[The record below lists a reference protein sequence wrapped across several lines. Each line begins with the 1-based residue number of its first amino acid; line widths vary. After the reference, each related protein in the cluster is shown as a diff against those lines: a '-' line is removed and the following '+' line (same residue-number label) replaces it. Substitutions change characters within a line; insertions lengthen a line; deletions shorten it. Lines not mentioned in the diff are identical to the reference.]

1 MSHTPSSSSSFC
13 GVCNVQCGNPTRYA
27 QHISGR
33 RHQQAAATA
42 LSAAAVAPAGAAPG
56 GDVLQ
61 PPEPQVIQ
69 EEEEDSQTSR
79 EADAASPPPLT
90 DSTAAAVVRTL
101 SPLLAPARL
110 RSLQQAAVQRCRG
123 VHLAFENVV
132 QNDNVASAL
141 RTAECAGI
149 HHVHLIRGPQA
160 LASKRG
166 GSLKRVDNALSK
178 GAERW
183 LQLHYHYDVAGFLQA
198 VRGAGLKLFGADVDA
213 SASTI
218 ADCDFGQ
225 TAESAGVSKGCGCGC
240 AVIFGNERDGMSSEL
255 RAACDDLF
263 FLPSV
268 GLTQSYNVF
277 VSAAMTVHHL
287 QMRSV
292 ITPDCDGAQQQVP
305 PNSLSYIPPPE
316 SDSEHSCFATY
327 HVVSNYLLCCAITH
341 TRWASQSVC
350 LRSGWRRKYWHG
362 GCCETSHAL
371 SWSQRCD
378 SCSLQRMQWMRRREM
393 AALGRTAQM
402 IPKQPCAQV
411 LK

>member
-1 MSHTPSSSSSFC
+1 
-13 GVCNVQCGNPTRYA
+13 
-27 QHISGR
+27 
-33 RHQQAAATA
+33 
-42 LSAAAVAPAGAAPG
+42 
-56 GDVLQ
+56 VLQ

-79 EADAASPPPLT
+79 DADAASPPPLT

-225 TAESAGVSKGCGCGC
+225 TAESAGVSTGCGCGC

-327 HVVSNYLLCCAITH
+327 HVVSNYLLCNHAHTLGVSVSLSAIWLAQEILA
-341 TRWASQSVC
+341 RWLLRDVARTQLEPALRQLQPSAHAMDAASRDGGARQDGTDDSEAAMCPSSETGDRRCSIDAAVIDCLLCWARLDVRAIHYGVKSELAVQS
-350 LRSGWRRKYWHG
+350 
-362 GCCETSHAL
+362 
-371 SWSQRCD
+371 
-378 SCSLQRMQWMRRREM
+378 
-393 AALGRTAQM
+393 
-402 IPKQPCAQV
+402 
-411 LK
+411 